1 MGYADLRIRC
11 AKGQLLQRPPAR
23 VSIGRERKA
32 QTSPFNHANL
42 RTPMPTHPIL
52 KEISAE
58 QLCEFVSHQLAHF
71 FPDPIPV
78 KAADLACYAGRAL
91 ERTYAC
97 FSNIRR
103 PKFQSGDGPFFNY
116 RHPDH
121 YATFLYLL
129 SNSAF
134 QMAQDER
141 VAFRVYYLN
150 KALHAFD
157 AFYDIALPETFQI
170 MHPTGTILGHAVY
183 GNYFCVYQ
191 NCTVGSDEFGN
202 FPSFG
207 DAVVLYAGARVIGK
221 SRVGSNVV
229 VGTNALVIDRDIP
242 DGKVVISG
250 DSRPRIAENPR
261 HVLDRRFR

>member
-1 MGYADLRIRC
+1 MY
-11 AKGQLLQRPPAR
+11 
-23 VSIGRERKA
+23 
-32 QTSPFNHANL
+32 PF
-42 RTPMPTHPIL
+42 L

-58 QLCEFVSHQLAHF
+58 QLCEFASRQLTHF
-71 FPDPIPV
+71 FPDPNPV
-78 KAADLACYAGRAL
+78 TAADLAHYVNRAL
-91 ERTYAC
+91 ERTHAC
-97 FSNIRR
+97 FSNIRK
-103 PKFQSGDGPFFNY
+103 PKFQSGTGPFFNY

-129 SNSAF
+129 GNSAF

-157 AFYDIALPETFQI
+157 AFFDIALPETFQI
-170 MHPTGTILGHAVY
+170 MHPTGTILGHAAY

-229 VGTNALVIDRDIP
+229 VGTNALVIDRDVA

-250 DSRPRIAENPR
+250 GARPRITENPR